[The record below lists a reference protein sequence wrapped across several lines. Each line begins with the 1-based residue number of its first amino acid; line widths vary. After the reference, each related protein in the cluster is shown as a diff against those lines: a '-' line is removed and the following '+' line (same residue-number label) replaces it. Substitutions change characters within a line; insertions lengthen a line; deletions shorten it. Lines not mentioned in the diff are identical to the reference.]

1 MPNIIATPSI
11 VVNNQ
16 VINIVP
22 NSCSFTEGL
31 GEQSMRVQS
40 AGGGVVSQ
48 VFSDNVEARL
58 SVLKFKL
65 YSTADNI
72 ALALS
77 WKKNKNN
84 NAISLTGQT
93 STNTYISRTFSNAA
107 ILNDYEV
114 NAQTDGALDIEFK
127 SDAAV

>member
-22 NSCSFTEGL
+22 NSCSFTEGY

-48 VFSDNVEARL
+48 VYSNNVEARL
-58 SVLKFKL
+58 SSLKFKL
-65 YSTADNI
+65 YATADNI

-77 WKKNKNN
+77 WKQNLNN

-93 STNTYISRTFSNAA
+93 STNTYISRVFNNAA

-114 NAQTDGALDIEFK
+114 NAQTDGNLDIEFK
-127 SDAAV
+127 SDQAI